1 MDPPQVPANEE
12 VAPVDVLGLPRP
24 HGTPRVHVL
33 IQINW
38 LNVAS
43 KFLEYPLQHPDVID
57 LEVMKATTEQE
68 LRLPVDVVKQTFTN
82 YLWIFH
88 QRYLRRREF
97 SLQLIHPHSSQVIP
111 LNYDDNWADIL
122 TAQAIPRNVG
132 LLCLEVR
139 LGPIHVFDPRQWP
152 GPLI

>member
-1 MDPPQVPANEE
+1 MNPPQAPANEE
-12 VAPVDVLGLPRP
+12 NAQANLLGLPRP
-24 HGTPRVHVL
+24 HVAPRVHVV

-57 LEVMKATTEQE
+57 LEAMMATTENE

-82 YLWIFH
+82 YMWLFH

-97 SLQLIHPHSSQVIP
+97 SLQLIHPS
-111 LNYDDNWADIL
+111 
-122 TAQAIPRNVG
+122 T
-132 LLCLEVR
+132 
-139 LGPIHVFDPRQWP
+139 
-152 GPLI
+152 